1 MALFKDTNN
10 NHYSIGFRYND
21 AQQYI
26 DRAITYSF
34 INYKVVARKA
44 SNNRLYQFRQ
54 TASMR
59 CGKEKMIRFLFDFAL
74 DDMVYVKV
82 DHIDEVVYITLIP
95 KSEKNNLIAN
105 PFELL

>member
-1 MALFKDTNN
+1 MAIFKDTNDN
-10 NHYSIGFRYND
+10 CYSIGFRYND

-26 DRAITYSF
+26 DRAITF
-34 INYKVVARKA
+34 NLINYKVVARKA

-74 DDMVYVKV
+74 DDMVFVKV

-95 KSEKNNLIAN
+95 KSEEDNLIAN
-105 PFELL
+105 PCELL